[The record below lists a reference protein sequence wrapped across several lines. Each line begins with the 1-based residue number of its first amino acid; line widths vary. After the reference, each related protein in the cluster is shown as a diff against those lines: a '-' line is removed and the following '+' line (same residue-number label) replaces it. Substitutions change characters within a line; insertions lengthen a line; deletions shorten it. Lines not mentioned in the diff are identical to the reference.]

1 VCFFA
6 WYNDKT
12 WKCSPHTKDARFSDE
27 LMLSNS
33 MFVWNRQNLFS
44 IDKSDTVIETP
55 KILPSIVDGGVGAEE
70 IASVE

>member
-1 VCFFA
+1 
-6 WYNDKT
+6 
-12 WKCSPHTKDARFSDE
+12 
-27 LMLSNS
+27 MLSNS